1 MSTRIGIAAD
11 PVRADGSRSPPA
23 GEVPGGGRAA
33 EVVSGPGF
41 PDMPRLELEQL
52 LGQLIREP
60 VPLRLADRS
69 GHPASAGFPPGHPP
83 MTGFLGVPVRIRR
96 ARRRDDEPGRGA
108 GGLATTAPGSWTPP
122 PRVPSRCPG
131 RWPVGRSVFQKG
143 NGEMEHARICS
154 TLGWHPHA

>member
-1 MSTRIGIAAD
+1 MSARIGIPAD

-122 PRVPSRCPG
+122 PRVP
-131 RWPVGRSVFQKG
+131 
-143 NGEMEHARICS
+143 
-154 TLGWHPHA
+154 